1 MFAET
6 VLHSGGITEGHASEA
21 HAAHLIRRALHRGYT
36 VTPTPDGGACIT
48 WTARRLGSGSLIEEP
63 RSIVLT
69 PHTPA
74 GHLHAS
80 VLAALHAIAR
90 SADAHAYLDK
100 QDRDRPRLRIRPSAD
115 AEPVDVRTT
124 SRLYGCRLVTEER
137 GRVRLTLT
145 ATLALLAAHGA
156 DREALAAVFLPA
168 AAAVPA

>member
-63 RSIVLT
+63 RSVVLT

-80 VLAALHAIAR
+80 VLTALHAIAR

-100 QDRDRPRLRIRPSAD
+100 QDRPRISAG
-115 AEPVDVRTT
+115 AEGEPVDVRTT

-145 ATLALLAAHGA
+145 ATLALLAAHDA

-168 AAAVPA
+168 PAAVPA

>member
-63 RSIVLT
+63 RSVVLT

-80 VLAALHAIAR
+80 VRTALHAIAR
-90 SADAHAYLDK
+90 SADAHADLDK
-100 QDRDRPRLRIRPSAD
+100 QDRPRIRLSAD

-156 DREALAAVFLPA
+156 DREDLAAVFLPA
-168 AAAVPA
+168 PTAVAA